1 MLEAEAGGSAG
12 AAAVRPAVED
22 DAGAVCALLGAFRDW
37 LGKPRP
43 DDEELEQSVRRVMA
57 EPGGEYLLAF
67 DSDGAPAGVAQVRYR
82 WSVWTTAEDAW
93 LEDIYVSESQRRGGL
108 GRALL
113 DGVIARA
120 RARGCR
126 RIELDV
132 EQDNAAGL
140 ALYRSLGFTS
150 ESKGASTSLLMGLPL
165 D

>member
-1 MLEAEAGGSAG
+1 LAEREDV
-12 AAAVRPAVED
+12 AAVA
-22 DAGAVCALLGAFRDW
+22 AMLTAFRDY
-37 LGKPRP
+37 LGKRAPG
-43 DDEELEQSVRRVMA
+43 DGEIEQSVRRIMA

-67 DSDGAPAGVAQVRYR
+67 SEDGNPAGVAQVRYR

-93 LEDIYVSESQRRGGL
+93 LEDIYVSESQRRTGL

-132 EQDNAAGL
+132 EQGNAAGL
-140 ALYRSLGFTS
+140 GLYRSLGFSS
-150 ESKGASTSLLMGLPL
+150 ESKGDGTSLLMGLPL
-165 D
+165 A